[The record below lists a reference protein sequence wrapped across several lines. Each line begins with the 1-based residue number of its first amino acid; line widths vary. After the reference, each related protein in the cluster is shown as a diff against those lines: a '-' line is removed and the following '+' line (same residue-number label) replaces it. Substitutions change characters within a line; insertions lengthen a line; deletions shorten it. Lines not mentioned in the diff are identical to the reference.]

1 MKERFGAQEGD
12 SEFLAAAGGAVARR
26 AVIRHDPYALDRRFG
41 RLGPVGTV
49 YDQLDPRIRDYVDSL
64 IAHARSALWPE
75 RRAALASFRRGIARS
90 APDDLA
96 ALLSVLAVEPA
107 SGEDAADLAFRAVVT
122 AYIERLAEV
131 DVTNPDQALVYG
143 QSLDAAHVAL
153 AGRWLD
159 SHPEHAPGAPG
170 GPGASPG

>member
-1 MKERFGAQEGD
+1 M
-12 SEFLAAAGGAVARR
+12 
-26 AVIRHDPYALDRRFG
+26 
-41 RLGPVGTV
+41 

-64 IAHARSALWPE
+64 IAHAKSALWPE

-90 APDDLA
+90 APGDLD
-96 ALLSVLAVEPA
+96 ALLSVLAFEPA

-122 AYIERLAEV
+122 AYIERLEEA
-131 DVTNPDQALVYG
+131 DITNPDQALVYS

-159 SHPEHAPGAPG
+159 SHPGHTLGAPG
-170 GPGASPG
+170 VAGASPS